1 MYMIQKF
8 ILTGEKRK
16 YSGEDT
22 PGDGYAQEQLGQRLE
37 CLKQERDCEELKHLT
52 EFCCRLTVGGAE
64 WEQMRPIS
72 CP

>member
-37 CLKQERDCEELKHLT
+37 CLK
-52 EFCCRLTVGGAE
+52 
-64 WEQMRPIS
+64 
-72 CP
+72 